1 MADPDDLPEPDRLP
15 GAPHPRDASQ
25 VFGQDEAEAAFLDA
39 YNADRLHSGWLL
51 TGRKGI
57 GKATLAYRIAAFLVS
72 RPPEAGDG
80 LFGAPPP
87 PASLG
92 VAEDDPDLRL
102 IRAGAHPRLC
112 IVRRTR
118 TDRSDR
124 LSDQIRA
131 EDILALK
138 KFFQLSAAD
147 GGHRVVIVDAADEM
161 NPTAANGILKELE
174 EPPARTTLLLIAHQ
188 PSRLLPTIR
197 SRCRTLRLSPLGA
210 TDISNVLDSV
220 GQAHDAADAL
230 TVLAD
235 GSAGSAL
242 RLLREDGLPL
252 YATLVELFSGLPT
265 MDRPTALKIAEA
277 CAGKGAE
284 HRFPLTLDLIDTF
297 LSRTA
302 RAGLHG
308 EPAAQG
314 APGEARLLSR
324 LAPDDRAARAWADLQ
339 QDVSRRA
346 RAGRAVNLD
355 AAALILDT
363 LMRIEATARAVVP
376 A

>member
-87 PASLG
+87 PASLD